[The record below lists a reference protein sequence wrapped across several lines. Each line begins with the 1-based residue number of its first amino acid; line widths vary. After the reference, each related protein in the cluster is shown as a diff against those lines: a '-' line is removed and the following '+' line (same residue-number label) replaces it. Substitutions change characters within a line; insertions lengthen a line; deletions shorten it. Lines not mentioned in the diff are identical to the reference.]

1 MLFIIYI
8 SLTSNYYTMAFDK
21 ENTVGLQ
28 IKRLS
33 SIFSRRVENLDG
45 LKSLNEQLGTNAFI
59 LLHLVNH
66 KNKTI
71 CQNDIKT
78 RFGITKGTISK
89 ILSNLEQKEY
99 ISRIEIGN
107 DKRKKQIIPTQKAI
121 DVVNA
126 IQDEIAEID
135 TAVTKDFT
143 SEERA
148 QFIEYLKRAI
158 KNIED
163 KK

>member
-1 MLFIIYI
+1 
-8 SLTSNYYTMAFDK
+8 MAFDK

-66 KNKTI
+66 KNQTI

-107 DKRKKQIIPTQKAI
+107 DKRKKQIVPTQKAI
-121 DVVNA
+121 EVVNA

-143 SEERA
+143 SEERT
-148 QFIEYLKRAI
+148 QFIEFLKRAI